1 MTCRVFDMRRKE
13 VINIRNGM
21 RLGCVNDV
29 EIDTETANILSLV
42 VYGRLRFFGLFG
54 REEDQIIPWNRI
66 TVIGSDTILV
76 DCDLPV
82 LPEHRSLFSHKRKET
97 GKKSLY

>member
-42 VYGRLRFFGLFG
+42 VYGRLRFFGM
-54 REEDQIIPWNRI
+54 
-66 TVIGSDTILV
+66 
-76 DCDLPV
+76 PV
-82 LPEHRSLFSHKRKET
+82 LPERRSLFSHKRKET